1 MKVAD
6 FDMDTDN
13 IVFNKQPITWHGSTP
28 PMDRIIHENRKV
40 QPNKVIQ
47 SLLIVLASLG
57 LVLAFIF
64 LAVNIKYASHR
75 YVDMNL
81 NVWVY
86 TLTVQMFAILTCSV
100 VEPKISLILSLQSQ
114 NLCTLHQNE

>member
-1 MKVAD
+1 
-6 FDMDTDN
+6 MDTDD
-13 IVFNKQPITWHGSTP
+13 IIFNKKPITWHGSTP

-75 YVDMNL
+75 YDDTNL
-81 NVWVY
+81 NVWVLNV
-86 TLTVQMFAILTCSV
+86 TAPMFVSLTCSF
-100 VEPKISLILSLQSQ
+100 
-114 NLCTLHQNE
+114 

>member
-13 IVFNKQPITWHGSTP
+13 IIFNKHPITWHGSTP

-75 YVDMNL
+75 YVDIYL
-81 NVWVY
+81 NVWLF
-86 TLTVQMFAILTCSV
+86 TQTVPMFVIVTCSFG
-100 VEPKISLILSLQSQ
+100 
-114 NLCTLHQNE
+114 